1 MCLACR
7 GLSET
12 LWDRPIVTR
21 SELCS
26 VPNTL
31 WIPETM
37 TGQIPFNIPG
47 GSGCRGT
54 QLRGCPRSFW
64 GQSPNSPSL
73 RLARGVRHKVPQRNW
88 CLTPITPALSAPPAR
103 SFKPGWCAIS
113 ANHRRS
119 LPRVM
124 QWVAQRGL
132 GVLPNQGGARRAG
145 DIRGTIQC
153 VALGLLSELNR
164 HGNL

>member
-88 CLTPITPALSAPPAR
+88 CLTPITPALSAPTAR
-103 SFKPGWCAIS
+103 SCRQCWHLKCAPHQRRLPG
-113 ANHRRS
+113 
-119 LPRVM
+119 VM
-124 QWVAQRGL
+124 RWVVQR
-132 GVLPNQGGARRAG
+132 NQGGARRAG

>member
-88 CLTPITPALSAPPAR
+88 CLTPITPALSAPTAR
-103 SFKPGWCAIS
+103 SCRQCWHLKCAPHQRRLPG
-113 ANHRRS
+113 
-119 LPRVM
+119 VM
-124 QWVAQRGL
+124 RWVVQRGL
-132 GVLPNQGGARRAG
+132 GVLPNKEGGRRPG
-145 DIRGTIQC
+145 DIRGVTHC
-153 VALGLLSELNR
+153 VALGLQAL
-164 HGNL
+164 GNL